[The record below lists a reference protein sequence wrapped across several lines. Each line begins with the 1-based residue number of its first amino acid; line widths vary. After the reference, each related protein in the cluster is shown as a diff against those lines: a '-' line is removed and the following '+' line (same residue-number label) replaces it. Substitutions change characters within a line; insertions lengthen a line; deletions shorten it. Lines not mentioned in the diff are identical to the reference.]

1 MKPHAPFPF
10 LVLPLALLGGSFLF
24 LAGCQ
29 EQGDQAQM
37 QEIRQQI
44 ASMRADLRALQE
56 EVASLRSATPAA
68 EPTPAPAAVAPEN
81 ENTKPA
87 PEAPPVAA
95 AAPDATDNTP
105 AEPKPADATPG
116 APAKAVW
123 DGYRFIVKDN
133 GEERPLEIGLADFK
147 PGGEVVEGDKT
158 FVLPQRV
165 VVTVRVATDGTYAD
179 PVSGKRF
186 IASRADIVRGSFQ
199 HPQVPGVYVRMLGSA
214 QRVSPPIALPPA
226 LRSDF
231 RLPRGVT
238 MVHTGGEWWSA
249 QPCATYAEAKAV
261 CDSVMANPPAQA
273 RELIRMGYRFTVSRD
288 GYIFFARP

>member
-1 MKPHAPFPF
+1 MKPHVSFQV
-10 LVLPLALLGGSFLF
+10 LGLPLALLGGSLVL

-29 EQGDQAQM
+29 PQGDDAQM
-37 QEIRQQI
+37 QELRQQM
-44 ASMRADLRALQE
+44 ASMRADLRALQD

-68 EPTPAPAAVAPEN
+68 EPAPAPVATEQSM
-81 ENTKPA
+81 PA
-87 PEAPPVAA
+87 MDTPPVTAAPP
-95 AAPDATDNTP
+95 DTTDKTP
-105 AEPKPADATPG
+105 AEAKPADTAPG
-116 APAKAVW
+116 TPAKAVW

-147 PGGEVVEGDKT
+147 PGGEVVEGDET

-165 VVTVRVATDGTYAD
+165 VVAVRVASDGTYAD

-199 HPQVPGVYVRMLGSA
+199 HPQVPGVYVRLQGSA
-214 QRVSPPIALPPA
+214 QRVSPPISLPPT
-226 LRSDF
+226 LRGDF

-238 MVHTGGEWWSA
+238 MVHNSGEWWSA
-249 QPCATYAEAKAV
+249 QPCASYAEAKAV
-261 CDSVMANPPAQA
+261 CDGVMANPPAQA